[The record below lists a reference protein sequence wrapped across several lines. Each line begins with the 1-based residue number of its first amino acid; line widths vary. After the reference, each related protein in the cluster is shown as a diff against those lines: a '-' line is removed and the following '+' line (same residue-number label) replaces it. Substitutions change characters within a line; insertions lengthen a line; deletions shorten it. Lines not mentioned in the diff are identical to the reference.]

1 MATMQEDPREVI
13 ERCLRYVNGEDR
25 EPYIAVGQC
34 IHSAIPTDE
43 GFRLWSDWARS
54 WPKFKESDARADWRS
69 FKDKPGGRKL
79 GTLVKMARDAG
90 MPSMIRDAG
99 MSFDPPNTD
108 KWIPPKPVIF
118 PVIPPTYRGF
128 TKATEYAYTADWVV
142 VRYEKKDWIPS
153 ETEPKRPK
161 VFGQYRRVSGGWEPG
176 SPPAPRPLF
185 KLEGVLSD
193 GSGPLFLVEGEKCVE
208 ELSRHGI
215 HAATCANGADGIA
228 NADWSIVKG
237 REVRLWPDN
246 DKDGRRWAERLAK
259 VVEEAGAKSVALVRP
274 FSSRDG
280 NAETKEDAADY
291 LRLLPIKKRATTEG
305 FMPEDIGDTR
315 DLVLARECSTISAG
329 STTTSLVDGFLQNL
343 RDRHQ
348 AGNWGGIMLGDGW
361 KSKDK
366 ERGLDE
372 MLWGLRGLIFLG
384 AAPGA
389 GKTQLALQLVEAVL
403 DSNRDAAVIFYN
415 LEMPRDEITARWIS
429 YRSGLPYRQLLAPD
443 PTITEPRGEESGSLS
458 GTRVPTKHHQA
469 IETACARVRGY
480 ERRVR
485 VVPKVPGSAREGS
498 ERGGWGEAMLD
509 EVSKFKAESGA
520 KRVFVVIDNFQA
532 IDIEMPERASDLD
545 RDRET
550 VEGITRLQR
559 GMGLGA
565 VLCISELRK
574 ANFGFVTGMGD
585 LLGSGR
591 LPYRAD
597 TVMLL
602 HYRKMIPLGPAKSGS
617 ETRAYKHRHPREL
630 VLTIS
635 KTRDGGHRGTVDLW
649 WDEHFSKLLTVSTIS
664 TEERRKIEEEAA
676 SAEAAA
682 KKWKPPAEE
691 PPAEDRDYEEF
702 PI

>member
-25 EPYIAVGQC
+25 GPYIAVGQC

-43 GFRLWSDWARS
+43 GFRLWSDWAKS

-69 FKDKPGGRKL
+69 FKDKAGGRTI

-90 MPSMIRDAG
+90 MPSTTQATLTPREK
-99 MSFDPPNTD
+99 TT
-108 KWIPPKPVIF
+108 IF
-118 PVIPPTYRGF
+118 PVIPSTYKGYSRVD
-128 TKATEYAYTADWVV
+128 EYKYTADWVV

-176 SPPAPRPLF
+176 SPPAPRPLYKRGWWLF
-185 KLEGVLSD
+185 GED
-193 GSGPLFLVEGEKCVE
+193 GSRVTMESSLINEPLFLVEGEKCVE
-208 ELSRHGI
+208 ELALNGI
-215 HAATCANGADGIA
+215 DAATCANGADGIA
-228 NADWSIVKG
+228 SADWSIVKG

-291 LRLLPIKKRATTEG
+291 LSQRHEHGGIELSAQSMKVFI
-305 FMPEDIGDTR
+305 
-315 DLVLARECSTISAG
+315 LARECSTISAG

-343 RDRHQ
+343 RDRHE
-348 AGNWGGIMLGDGW
+348 AGNWGGLMLGAGW
-361 KSKDK
+361 ASKDK

-403 DSNRDAAVIFYN
+403 DSNPDTAVIFYN

-443 PTITEPRGEESGSLS
+443 PTITGPRGEESGSLS
-458 GTRVPTKHHQA
+458 GTRVPTKHRQA

-602 HYRKMIPLGPAKSGS
+602 HYPKMIPQGPAKKGS
-617 ETRAYKHRHPREL
+617 ETRAYKPRHAREM

-649 WDEHFSKLLTVSTIS
+649 WEEHFSKFLTVSTI
-664 TEERRKIEEEAA
+664 TPDERRKIEDEAA

-682 KKWKPPAEE
+682 KNWKPPAE
-691 PPAEDRDYEEF
+691 DHDYDEETV
-702 PI
+702 